1 LRLLQLSICF
11 VSSFLLNHCPG
22 CSSQCNGYQI
32 QYPAEREAATVPAA
46 GGTARVLSKT
56 NTTQKSLVGNF
67 YSSSLCRKNNTSHL
81 KKQRGP
87 TVAAIAAA
95 SSSSH
100 GAAVSAAAASAS
112 AASARSALAAREPTE
127 SGSSGNTSPV
137 DQDAAALAPEAAES
151 RERSPLSVV
160 DLLTASISSHVV
172 SIFSAAAPAPAAPAP
187 ATNPQCS
194 LTFVAANGFRGRL
207 ALRLLANH
215 QFAAFRDYLKKFPL
229 VCLFCSRISF

>member
-1 LRLLQLSICF
+1 M
-11 VSSFLLNHCPG
+11 
-22 CSSQCNGYQI
+22 
-32 QYPAEREAATVPAA
+32 PAA

-95 SSSSH
+95 SSSN

-137 DQDAAALAPEAAES
+137 DNGAAALTPEATKS
-151 RERSPLSVV
+151 RERSPPSVV

-229 VCLFCSRISF
+229 VCLFCARISF